1 MGSVKRILLV
11 EDDALVASIYRQKL
25 ADADFDVQ
33 VAEDGVIAMKLLPEF
48 KPDLVVL
55 DLLIPRL
62 TGLDVLKY
70 IRQHPELKSIGV
82 IVFSNAFL
90 PKLWEQ
96 VGNLGVDEMLLKSAV
111 TPSQLIES
119 ISKTLRRIAGAV
131 SAPPVPSVA
140 PEPAPGRGGLG
151 PAQAKPKSAG
161 PSETTPEFQKRMRRE
176 FFGQIP
182 SIIKKIQSAGAEFAD
197 ASASRD
203 PVPRLENLRRK
214 IGFLTHMTSMA
225 GCYRIAQLSSA
236 FEALLFE
243 LQLKPEALNSSVQI
257 TITSTVALLTDCLGR
272 AFESDEQCLSPTTV
286 LVVEDDAVSSRALV
300 MTLNRANLK
309 ASSVQDPFRALE
321 MLRES
326 PYDVA
331 ILDINLPGMSGISL
345 CQRMRELHLHRK
357 TPVIFVTGHSE
368 FEPRARAIL
377 NGGDDIICKPIMPI
391 ELTVK
396 VIAHLLKGR
405 MEKQAVAL

>member
-25 ADADFDVQ
+25 MDADFDVQ

-96 VGNLGVDEMLLKSAV
+96 VGALGVDEMLLKSAV

-119 ISKTLRRIAGAV
+119 ISKTLRKISAV
-131 SAPPVPSVA
+131 SQVPNRMPPPAPPGRVA
-140 PEPAPGRGGLG
+140 GNAPAPSEPKTAGR
-151 PAQAKPKSAG
+151 AES
-161 PSETTPEFQKRMRRE
+161 TPEFQKRMRRE
-176 FFGQIP
+176 FFEQIP
-182 SIIKKIQSAGAEFAD
+182 SIVKRIQQACAEYTGAAT
-197 ASASRD
+197 SSD

-243 LQLKPEALNSSVQI
+243 LQLRPDALNSSVQI
-257 TITSTVALLTDCLGR
+257 TITSTVALLADCLSR
-272 AFESDEQCLSPTTV
+272 ASESDEQCLSPTTV

-300 MTLNRANLK
+300 VTLNRANLK

-321 MLRES
+321 MLRDNS
-326 PYDVA
+326 YDVA

-405 MEKQAVAL
+405 MEKQAVPL